1 VGRYEEKEGV
11 NSMSSK
17 PKSKTFI
24 MHEMGSFRQ
33 LTVKGRY
40 KVGARN
46 EKEAE
51 ELLRSVLGKPTSVR
65 VYYEEKGALV
75 PHGTVMNDVTKVV
88 LQ

>member
-1 VGRYEEKEGV
+1 VTIV
-11 NSMSSK
+11 ASK

-24 MHEMGSFRQ
+24 MHHIGSFRQ
-33 LTVKGRY
+33 PTVRGRY

-51 ELLRSVLGKPTSVR
+51 ELLRSVLGKHTSVR
-65 VYYEEKGALV
+65 VYYEEKEALV
-75 PHGTVMNDVTKVV
+75 PHGTVMDDVTKAV